1 MNDICIR
8 IKELRNK
15 TGMSQ
20 VEFAKRLGV
29 TNAHISKIEKGGT
42 VPSYALI
49 KLIAKEYKVKEDWII
64 KGETEKVT
72 LYDQITQSKE
82 TLAAYLLKC
91 CDNPLCEVNEDMCN
105 FCDISDTQPCDSENC
120 LKAIIKGLGRE
131 IEK

>member
-49 KLIAKEYKVKEDWII
+49 KLIAKEYKVKEDWMNRLSAVRILRLPGQSSI
-64 KGETEKVT
+64 KGGWKRESQK
-72 LYDQITQSKE
+72 
-82 TLAAYLLKC
+82 AA
-91 CDNPLCEVNEDMCN
+91 
-105 FCDISDTQPCDSENC
+105 EN
-120 LKAIIKGLGRE
+120 I
-131 IEK
+131 

>member
-72 LYDQITQSKE
+72 LYD
-82 TLAAYLLKC
+82 
-91 CDNPLCEVNEDMCN
+91 
-105 FCDISDTQPCDSENC
+105 
-120 LKAIIKGLGRE
+120 
-131 IEK
+131 